1 MSTRVPSLLALML
14 SALVLTGCG
23 VGMGSAQSF
32 SLDEPIRVGVIPVAD
47 FAPVYIAD
55 EEGFF
60 EDEGLEVET
69 QVMQN
74 AAAIAPSVIN
84 GQLQFGTTAVPPFLT
99 AVERG
104 LPLQAV
110 ANGTSAPEERE
121 DDPSALVTAEDSG
134 IERPSDLEGTTVAV
148 NALTSLPHVLATAA
162 IDADGGDPSQVTF
175 VAMPFPDMA
184 SALDRGA
191 VDAAAVVEPFYSET
205 VSGGAEVITNLY
217 SDALEPEDSFT
228 LVFTA
233 GPFAERNPEIVEK
246 FQRAVDRASL
256 VAANEPHKV
265 GEVLEEHGRLSP
277 ERFAQIRLPGY
288 SDELN
293 QPSLERMAD
302 DMQRLGFASE
312 SIDVEGA
319 VWK

>member
-1 MSTRVPSLLALML
+1 MRRHLTALGALLIATFML
-14 SALVLTGCG
+14 SGCG
-23 VGMGSAQSF
+23 VGMGSAKAF
-32 SLDEPIRVGVIPVAD
+32 DPAEPVRVGVIPVAD

-60 EDEGLEVET
+60 EDEGLDVET

-99 AVERG
+99 AIERG

-110 ANGTSAPEERE
+110 ANGTSSPRERH
-121 DDPSALVTAEDSG
+121 DDPSALVAAEGAG
-134 IERPSDLEGTTVAV
+134 IERPRDLEGKTVAV
-148 NALTSLPHVLATAA
+148 NALSSLPHVLAAA
-162 IDADGGDPSQVTF
+162 VVEGDGGDPAKVTF

-184 SALDRGA
+184 SALSRGA
-191 VDAAAVVEPFYSET
+191 VDAAALMEPFYSET
-205 VSGGAEVITNLY
+205 VSGGAELVTNLY
-217 SDALEPEDSFT
+217 SDVLDPGDSFT

-233 GPFAERNPEIVEK
+233 GPFAERNPDVVEK

-256 VAANEPHKV
+256 VAAEEPHKV
-265 GEVLEEHGRLSP
+265 GDVLEKYGRLSP
-277 ERFAQIRLPGY
+277 ERFVQMRLPAY

-293 QPSLERMAD
+293 HASLERMAER
-302 DMQRLGFASE
+302 MQRLGFASE
-312 SIDVEGA
+312 HIDVEGA